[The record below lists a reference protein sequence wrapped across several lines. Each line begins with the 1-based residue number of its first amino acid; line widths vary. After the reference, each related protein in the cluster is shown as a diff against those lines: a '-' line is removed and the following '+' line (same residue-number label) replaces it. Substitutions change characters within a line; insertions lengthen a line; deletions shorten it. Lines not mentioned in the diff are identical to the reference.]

1 MQIITMEH
9 DFNMDCISKKQW
21 KKKTNPLANTRLK
34 LQLLQQKKI

>member
-9 DFNMDCISKKQW
+9 DNMDCISKKQW

-34 LQLLQQKKI
+34 LKLLQQKKI